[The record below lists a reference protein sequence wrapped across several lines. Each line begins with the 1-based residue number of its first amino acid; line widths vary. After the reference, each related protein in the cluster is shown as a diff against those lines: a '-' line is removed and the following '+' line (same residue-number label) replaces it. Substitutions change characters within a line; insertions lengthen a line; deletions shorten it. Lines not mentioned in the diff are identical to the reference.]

1 MIAKITTGAGFRG
14 ALDYLMK
21 EKSGRGAGG
30 SEGEGTGPR
39 KLPATAPGEAAP
51 GFARGER
58 HRLIGGNM
66 SGQTPRELA
75 AEFGAIRRQRPSIS
89 KPVHHVSLSAA
100 EGERLTVEQW
110 QAVAQKYVTEMGF
123 GDAPYVVV
131 QHRDTELD
139 HVHVLTSR
147 VDVHGRV
154 VKDSYEKRR
163 AEEVMREVEREF
175 GLTEVAS
182 SREVDRAA
190 PKRGETEEFNRTG
203 KLSAKMSLQ
212 GKVERALKSKPTV
225 TEFIERLGKGGVEVI
240 PYVQS
245 TGRVS
250 GISFRQGDEL
260 MKGSDLGRG
269 FSWGGLRKRGL
280 DYDPIRDRAAIEAAW
295 DRANPDRVGEMLQEP
310 GMKRRATETIL
321 NVGNSVGQFLIDGA
335 NPIKRIERQVR
346 QVERIGEALAEGYR
360 AARELLKPSGIE
372 GMQRA
377 AGIEG
382 YRDER
387 EVAERLNKAIGGTPA
402 PGASDGLKESP
413 PAGVARA
420 DLETTPAVAPA
431 VVEVEVE
438 ETVSAIEFLL

>member
-1 MIAKITTGAGFRG
+1 
-14 ALDYLMK
+14 
-21 EKSGRGAGG
+21 
-30 SEGEGTGPR
+30 
-39 KLPATAPGEAAP
+39 
-51 GFARGER
+51 
-58 HRLIGGNM
+58 
-66 SGQTPRELA
+66 
-75 AEFGAIRRQRPSIS
+75 
-89 KPVHHVSLSAA
+89 
-100 EGERLTVEQW
+100 
-110 QAVAQKYVTEMGF
+110 
-123 GDAPYVVV
+123 
-131 QHRDTELD
+131 
-139 HVHVLTSR
+139 
-147 VDVHGRV
+147 
-154 VKDSYEKRR
+154 
-163 AEEVMREVEREF
+163 
-175 GLTEVAS
+175 
-182 SREVDRAA
+182 
-190 PKRGETEEFNRTG
+190 
-203 KLSAKMSLQ
+203 
-212 GKVERALKSKPTV
+212 
-225 TEFIERLGKGGVEVI
+225 
-240 PYVQS
+240 
-245 TGRVS
+245 VS